1 MSRREERDAKGKGAK
16 GRTASD
22 GGGAGAPHVLPMG
35 ERALLLELPTLEDA
49 LTWNESVRT
58 DPLAGQEWS
67 VVAARTV
74 LVRFRTSNDARAAA
88 REIAARTPG
97 AGKASAGRTRRIGV
111 VYDGEDLEEVARAT
125 GLSADAVVAAH
136 TGTPWRAAFGGFAP
150 GFVYLTGGDARLAV
164 PRRDSPRTRVPAG
177 AVALAGEFS
186 AVYPKA
192 SPGGWQLVGR
202 TDAVLFDPDAKDP
215 ALIRPGDTVRFEA
228 RRESARVMRREGRA
242 ADDRAAGRGA
252 SGAEAA
258 DSEASAAG
266 AAAPPL
272 AFPDVPRGASALEIL
287 APGLRTLVEDTGRPG
302 LGDLGVTTAGAADG
316 PSARQANRL
325 VGNAPGAAV
334 LETLLGGLSL
344 RAHGDLVLALTG
356 AMGEAVV
363 HRPATG
369 ATGGGGTGL
378 PAHVGLSAR
387 AGLSADASL
396 SVDASPS
403 AQAGSEEGV
412 ESGGGVESD
421 GDVESGG
428 GVESEGDVEYD
439 EDVELGADVEYD
451 EDSGADQELSGSSQ
465 PRGSVVSPRG
475 PFGLRDGET
484 LTLTA
489 SSTGLRGYVAVR
501 GGIDVPAQLGS
512 RAADTLSG
520 LGPRPLAAGDVLAVG
535 DADPHRS
542 VGSPEEPATPVPD
555 PSDVPVLRIRR
566 GPRADWAEEDAL
578 LGRTWIIGG
587 DSDRVGARLEAADGD
602 APVRRVRSEE
612 LASEGMV
619 PGAVQLP
626 PSGLPVVFL
635 ADHPV
640 TGGYPVIAV
649 VDESDLPLLAQLPPG
664 RRVRFACVR

>member
-1 MSRREERDAKGKGAK
+1 MSRREERAAKGKGAK
-16 GRTASD
+16 GKAASD
-22 GGGAGAPHVLPMG
+22 GAGAGAPHVLPMG
-35 ERALLLELPTLEDA
+35 ERVLLLELPTLEDA

-272 AFPDVPRGASALEIL
+272 AFPDVPRGAPALEIL

-302 LGDLGVTTAGAADG
+302 LGDLGVTTSGAVDG

-325 VGNAPGAAV
+325 VGNAPDAAV

-356 AMGEAVV
+356 AIGEAVV
-363 HRPATG
+363 QRPATG
-369 ATGGGGTGL
+369 ATGGGGTSL
-378 PAHVGLSAR
+378 PEHAGLSAR
-387 AGLSADASL
+387 AGLSADAS
-396 SVDASPS
+396 PS
-403 AQAGSEEGV
+403 AQAGSEDGV

-421 GDVESGG
+421 
-428 GVESEGDVEYD
+428 GDVEYD

-451 EDSGADQELSGSSQ
+451 EDSGAGEEVERSAR
-465 PRGSVVSPRG
+465 PKGSVVSPRG

-489 SSTGLRGYVAVR
+489 PSTGLRGYVAVR
-501 GGIDVPAQLGS
+501 GGLEVPAQLGS

-542 VGSPEEPATPVPD
+542 VGSPEEPATLVPD

-578 LGRTWIIGG
+578 LERTWIIGG
-587 DSDRVGARLEAADGD
+587 DSDRVGARLEAADGG

-649 VDESDLPLLAQLPPG
+649 VDEADLPLLAQLPPG
-664 RRVRFACVR
+664 RRVRFAAAR

>member
-1 MSRREERDAKGKGAK
+1 MSRREERAEK
-16 GRTASD
+16 GRDAMGRGVKRRRTSE
-22 GGGAGAPHVLPMG
+22 GRGAGTPRVLPMG

-49 LTWNESVRT
+49 LTWDESVRAE
-58 DPLAGQEWS
+58 PLAGQEWS

-74 LVRFRTSNDARAAA
+74 LVRFTTSDAARAAV

-97 AGKASAGRTRRIGV
+97 AGRTSTGRTRRIDV

-125 GLSADAVVAAH
+125 GMSADAVVAAH

-177 AVALAGEFS
+177 AVALAAEFS

-202 TDAVLFDPDAKDP
+202 TDAVLFDPDARDP

-228 RRESARVMRREGRA
+228 RRESARVLRREGRA
-242 ADDRAAGRGA
+242 ADAKLPGDHAPDGEA
-252 SGAEAA
+252 SG
-258 DSEASAAG
+258 SEAGGDGAG
-266 AAAPPL
+266 GDGATHAAAAPT
-272 AFPDVPRGASALEIL
+272 AFPDVPRGAPALEVL
-287 APGLRTLVEDTGRPG
+287 APGLRTLIEDSGRPG
-302 LGDLGVTTAGAADG
+302 LGDLGVTASGAADG

-344 RAHGDLVLALTG
+344 RAHGDLVLSLTG
-356 AMGEAVV
+356 AIGESVV
-363 HRPATG
+363 QRPAKGPAADRRGEMDVSAGSHTDSGSGEDPAINGG
-369 ATGGGGTGL
+369 AGIGG
-378 PAHVGLSAR
+378 R
-387 AGLSADASL
+387 AGL
-396 SVDASPS
+396 
-403 AQAGSEEGV
+403 
-412 ESGGGVESD
+412 D
-421 GDVESGG
+421 GD
-428 GVESEGDVEYD
+428 D
-439 EDVELGADVEYD
+439 EEQAMNHGTA
-451 EDSGADQELSGSSQ
+451 A
-465 PRGSVVSPRG
+465 PACA

-484 LTLTA
+484 LTLGA
-489 SSTGLRGYVAVR
+489 PPAGLRGYLAVR

-520 LGPRPLAAGDVLAVG
+520 LGPRPLAAGDVLPVG
-535 DADPHRS
+535 AADPHRS
-542 VGSPEEPATPVPD
+542 VGLPEEPVTVLPQPPARRPEEEPTEVT
-555 PSDVPVLRIRR
+555 LRIRR
-566 GPRADWAEEDAL
+566 GPRADWAEDGAL
-578 LGRTWIIGG
+578 LERTWIIGG
-587 DSDRVGARLEAADGD
+587 DSDRVGARLEAADGG
-602 APVRRVRSEE
+602 APVRRVRTEE

-619 PGAVQLP
+619 PGAIQLP

-649 VDESDLPLLAQLPPG
+649 VDEADIPLLAQLPPG
-664 RRVRFACVR
+664 TRVRFAAVR

>member
-1 MSRREERDAKGKGAK
+1 MSRREERAAKGKGAK

-88 REIAARTPG
+88 REVAARTPRT
-97 AGKASAGRTRRIGV
+97 GKASAGRTRRIGV

-150 GFVYLTGGDARLAV
+150 GFVYLAGGDARLAV

-258 DSEASAAG
+258 DSEATG
-266 AAAPPL
+266 AAATAAPL
-272 AFPDVPRGASALEIL
+272 AFPDVPRGAPALEIL

-302 LGDLGVTTAGAADG
+302 LGDLGVTTSGAADG

-325 VGNAPGAAV
+325 VGNAPDAAV

-356 AMGEAVV
+356 AIGEAVV

-369 ATGGGGTGL
+369 ATGGGDTGFPEHVGL
-378 PAHVGLSAR
+378 PAH
-387 AGLSADASL
+387 AGPSM
-396 SVDASPS
+396 DASPS
-403 AQAGSEEGV
+403 ADPGSEEGV

-421 GDVESGG
+421 G
-428 GVESEGDVEYD
+428 
-439 EDVELGADVEYD
+439 DVEYD

-489 SSTGLRGYVAVR
+489 PSTGLRGYVAVR
-501 GGIDVPAQLGS
+501 GGLEVPAQLGS

-664 RRVRFACVR
+664 RRVRFAAAR